1 MERKRETRAEKD
13 YWLFQRPKGTL
24 RDTLGQP
31 GLCLL
36 MNSIVSGCPLC
47 TEAGPLGALWHVL
60 SLSEVQCI
68 VGLLLG
74 MPIPWPG
81 SDPL

>member
-1 MERKRETRAEKD
+1 M
-13 YWLFQRPKGTL
+13 P
-24 RDTLGQP
+24 LGHP

-36 MNSIVSGCPLC
+36 MSSMVSGCPLC
-47 TEAGPLGALWHVL
+47 MEAGPLGALWNVF

-81 SDPL
+81 SDPLWWEKGSGHWS